1 MVGEDVLLLVDYLQL
16 EVAQAALFD
25 VLGTVIEQY
34 EGQHMRQ
41 PTAHARGSQAAPCLQ
56 RSCA

>member
-56 RSCA
+56 